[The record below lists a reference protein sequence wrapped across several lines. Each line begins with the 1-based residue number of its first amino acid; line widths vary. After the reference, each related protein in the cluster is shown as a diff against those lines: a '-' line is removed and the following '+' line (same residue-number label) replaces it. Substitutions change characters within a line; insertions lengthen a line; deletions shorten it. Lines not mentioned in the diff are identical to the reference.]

1 MDNKCNAI
9 SYKKTQCNNSKKL
22 GENYC
27 GTHLKMILLGKS
39 FDSIK
44 ISKEAEKPKKS
55 EIIKE
60 VEICTVNFHKEVE
73 KPKESAKPKEVE
85 KPKELDKIVE
95 KDIQGEWVMIR
106 EYLTKDE
113 KLFEP
118 EDIEYIAKNIGYTK
132 DKGSMKLFAKNYLRY
147 NTPKILIIQ
156 RSYRRYLAR
165 RIYGPTLLNQK
176 ISYNDSELVNCIPL
190 NEIPLEYYFSYSD
203 NGKYYTFDIRCL
215 IEIISEAKK
224 DNKEPKNP
232 YSQKVFTKQFYDNYE
247 LKKKL
252 LSKDIVLKFE
262 ECELTPEQRYDQEVF
277 DTFKE
282 IDKLGNYTNYKWYT
296 SLDIQGYQNL
306 YKKLRQIWQIY
317 QGNKKD
323 IVPPDGKIF
332 SNSDEGIKVIKN
344 VKLLRKFVLD
354 EVKKLVYSGKTMDD
368 RKMGC
373 WLFLSAL
380 VGVSFEAAHAMPHLV
395 GQF

>member
-1 MDNKCNAI
+1 MDTKCHAI
-9 SYKKTQCNNSKKL
+9 SYKKTQCNNSKKS

-27 GTHLKMILLGKS
+27 GTHLKMFLLGKP

-44 ISKEAEKPKKS
+44 APQKPKEEKPEVPETSKEKEKLKTP
-55 EIIKE
+55 
-60 VEICTVNFHKEVE
+60 E
-73 KPKESAKPKEVE
+73 KPKEEE
-85 KPKELDKIVE
+85 KPKVPETSKEPE
-95 KDIQGEWVMIR
+95 KDIPGEWGLIR

-132 DKGSMKLFAKNYLRY
+132 DKGSIKIFAKNYLRF
-147 NTPKILIIQ
+147 NTPKILTIQ
-156 RSYRRYLAR
+156 RAYRKHLAR
-165 RIYGPTLLNQK
+165 RIFGPTLLNQK
-176 ISYNDSELVNCIPL
+176 LSYNDTELINCIPL
-190 NEIPLEYYFSYSD
+190 NEIPLEYYFSYED
-203 NGKYYTFDIRCL
+203 CGKYYTFDIRCL

-232 YSQKVFTKQFYDNYE
+232 YSQKVFTKDFYNNFE
-247 LKKKL
+247 LKKRIT
-252 LSKDIVLKFE
+252 SKDVILKFD
-262 ECELTPEQRYDQEVF
+262 ECELSPEQKYDQEVF

-296 SLDIQGYQNL
+296 SLDVPGYQNL

-332 SNSDEGIKVIKN
+332 TNSDEGIKVIKN

-354 EVKKLVYSGKTMDD
+354 EVKKLVYSGKTQDD

-380 VGVSFEAAHAMPHLV
+380 VGVSFDAAHAMPHLV